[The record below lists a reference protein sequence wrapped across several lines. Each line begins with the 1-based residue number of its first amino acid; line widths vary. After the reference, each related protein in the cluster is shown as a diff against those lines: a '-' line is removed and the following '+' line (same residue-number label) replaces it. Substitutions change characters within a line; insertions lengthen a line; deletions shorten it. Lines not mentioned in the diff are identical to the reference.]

1 MNENFDRQNHL
12 PQQIILPLPLITKN
26 PLMNPQ
32 SFQTG
37 GRGRKSIFAILSVF
51 PCREITKIHARIAF
65 ASTNFV
71 QDCS

>member
-37 GRGRKSIFAILSVF
+37 GRGRKSIFAIFGVSMQGNYENTRAHCVCL
-51 PCREITKIHARIAF
+51 
-65 ASTNFV
+65 N
-71 QDCS
+71 

>member
-1 MNENFDRQNHL
+1 MNENFDRQNHF

-37 GRGRKSIFAILSVF
+37 GGGSKSISAILSVF
-51 PCREITKIHARIAF
+51 PCREIAKIRVRIAL

-71 QDCS
+71 QDCN